1 MAKEKTGM
9 MFVLSSPSGAGK
21 TTLTK
26 KIAENNKNFTIS
38 ISHTTR
44 KPRPNE
50 INGRDYKF
58 VSEQEFNTLVK
69 ENNFFEYANIFG
81 NYYGTLKKP
90 VLELL
95 SLGRDVLFDIDWQ
108 GTQQLKRIKSL
119 SLVTFFI
126 LPPNIQVL
134 KKRLLN
140 RHKGQEELIE
150 KRMNKF
156 NEEASHWSE
165 YNYVFI
171 NDDLDTCYKK
181 ILNVITSEKKG
192 IRQEQNLDEIENN
205 WPKNIPSGIIHADL
219 FPDNIFF
226 KDDKLTGIIDFYF
239 SCYDFYV
246 FEIAICLNA
255 LCFEGQKENLSF
267 NVTKAKKFI
276 DGYSS
281 IKKLTE
287 EEKKSLKILC
297 QGAAMRFL
305 LTRVFDYLN
314 LTEGAI
320 VKIKDPIE
328 YLKRLE
334 FHNNVKNY
342 EDYFF

>member
-1 MAKEKTGM
+1 MAVYTKLTENNLKEFFLKYNLGKLINYKGIPQGIENTNYSIETDKGK
-9 MFVLSSPSGAGK
+9 FVLTIYERRVQEKDLPFFMGLMRNLFDANFLSPEPIINNNGNYITEILNKKAAVVSFLDGSSKKNLNPNDCHMVGIQTAKLHMITKNLTGK
-21 TTLTK
+21 RENKLSVDSWRKIYKKVQKDCSRIHLNLTK
-26 KIAENNKNFTIS
+26 T
-38 ISHTTR
+38 
-44 KPRPNE
+44 
-50 INGRDYKF
+50 
-58 VSEQEFNTLVK
+58 
-69 ENNFFEYANIFG
+69 
-81 NYYGTLKKP
+81 
-90 VLELL
+90 
-95 SLGRDVLFDIDWQ
+95 
-108 GTQQLKRIKSL
+108 
-119 SLVTFFI
+119 
-126 LPPNIQVL
+126 
-134 KKRLLN
+134 
-140 RHKGQEELIE
+140 IE
-150 KRMNKF
+150 K
-156 NEEASHWSE
+156 
-165 YNYVFI
+165 
-171 NDDLDTCYKK
+171 
-181 ILNVITSEKKG
+181 
-192 IRQEQNLDEIENN
+192 NLDEIENN

-226 KDDKLTGIIDFYF
+226 KNDKLTGIIDFYF

-314 LTEGAI
+314 LTEGAL
-320 VKIKDPIE
+320 VKIKDPVE

-334 FHNNVKNY
+334 FHNSVKDY
-342 EDYFF
+342 QDYFF